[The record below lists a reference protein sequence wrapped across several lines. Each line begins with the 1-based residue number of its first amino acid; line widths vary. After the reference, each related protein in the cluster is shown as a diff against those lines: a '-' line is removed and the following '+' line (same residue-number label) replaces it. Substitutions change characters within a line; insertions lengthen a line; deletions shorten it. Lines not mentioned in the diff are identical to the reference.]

1 MILSYISST
10 FQLIIPSQWCWFVL
24 IIFISVPPSTPNHH
38 CHFRNIFLILLHSQK
53 TNHPL
58 LILLQLSLCI
68 CFFLWYLKATEIIPL
83 FAELIYDMFQV
94 TCLSVFF
101 HYSYLTLCPMYWV
114 IGRMS
119 SFPVNIFPILFCT
132 LILEISILPR

>member
-1 MILSYISST
+1 MVLVCLDYIYLCST
-10 FQLIIPSQWCWFVL
+10 FHPKSPLSLQKHLTETSPLSNNQSSLTNISPIISF
-24 IIFISVPPSTPNHH
+24 
-38 CHFRNIFLILLHSQK
+38 
-53 TNHPL
+53 PL
-58 LILLQLSLCI
+58 L
-68 CFFLWYLKATEIIPL
+68 FFWYLKATETIPL
-83 FAELIYDMFQV
+83 STVFIYYMFQV

-101 HYSYLTLCPMYWV
+101 HYSYLTLCPMYWI